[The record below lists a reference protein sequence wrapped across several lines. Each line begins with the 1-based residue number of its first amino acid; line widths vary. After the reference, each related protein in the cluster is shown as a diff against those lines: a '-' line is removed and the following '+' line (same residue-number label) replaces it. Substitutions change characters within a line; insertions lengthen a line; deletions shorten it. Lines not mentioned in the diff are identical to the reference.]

1 MTIMRRHGL
10 GFGFMVAS
18 SLLAMNA
25 ACALNGPASITI
37 DGGPLG
43 ALQLS
48 GAAEGYGYVIGNN
61 NKSAVS
67 TGITPNNDGINFGAG
82 MVELQKATGLLQFT
96 VELSSMGG
104 AIVLGSNTPGQ
115 STFNQFSTG
124 PLYAG
129 YVTFAPKAAPVT
141 ISAGRFA
148 SLEGYESSFAWGN
161 ATQFTTVIADVGN
174 NASNG
179 VQVAYTQ
186 GPLAAS
192 LLFGDGW
199 DTHVFNFMQALV
211 TYTFNSDNV
220 LNAFYG
226 GNLGR
231 TGVNAHIYGN
241 TGTSWKNTSVA
252 SYGPYFVNSQTFG
265 MYYSYTGGALSVT
278 PEMQYVY
285 AKPDARVGVNKFSA
299 NLATAVFGEYSFPN
313 TPYSLGGWVEYED
326 SVGASNW
333 FNGGHSQ
340 GVGLALSPTWQHKD
354 LYVRLNGGMFYLTHR
369 TAGNG
374 FGDNA
379 NKRTQLMGTLDIG
392 LEF

>member
-1 MTIMRRHGL
+1 MILVRRHVLGL
-10 GFGFMVAS
+10 GFMAVS

-25 ACALNGPASITI
+25 AFALNGPASITI

-43 ALQLS
+43 PLQLS
-48 GAAEGYGYVIGNN
+48 GAANGYGYVIANN
-61 NKSAVS
+61 NESAVS
-67 TGITPNNDGINFGAG
+67 TGITPNNHGINFGAG
-82 MVELQKATGLLQFT
+82 MVELQKTAGLLQFT

-129 YVTFAPKAAPVT
+129 YVTLAPKDAPVT
-141 ISAGRFA
+141 VSAGRLA

-161 ATQFTTVIADVGN
+161 ASQFTSVIADVGN

-179 VQVAYTQ
+179 VQLAYTH

-192 LLFGDGW
+192 VLFGDGW

-220 LNAFYG
+220 LNLYYG

-231 TGVNAHIYGN
+231 TGVYAHTYGN

-252 SYGPYFVNSQTFG
+252 SYGSNFVNSQTVG
-265 MYYSYTGGALSVT
+265 MYYNYTSGALNLT
-278 PEMQYVY
+278 PEVQYVY
-285 AKPDARVGVNKFSA
+285 AKQDAAVGIDKFTA
-299 NLATAVFGEYSFPN
+299 NLAASVFGDYSFAN
-313 TPYSLGGWVEYED
+313 SPYSLGGWAEYED
-326 SVGASNW
+326 SVGAGNW
-333 FNGGHSQ
+333 FNGARSQ

-354 LYVRLNGGMFYLTHR
+354 LYVRMNGGMFYLTHR

-379 NKRTQLMGTLDIG
+379 SKRTQFMGTLEVG